1 MIIGYVWE
9 SFKTLRLNQVN
20 IADTPLA
27 WKLLYDGPP
36 AGKRFIVDVV
46 KFLRAQA
53 WGLDRQ
59 LWLVDLKQGVA
70 YHLLDR
76 FALCRIPRVQTH
88 LRHPDLWNVV
98 YNLQIWMAWV
108 ARVL

>member
-36 AGKRFIVDVV
+36 AGKRFIAGVV
-46 KFLRAQA
+46 
-53 WGLDRQ
+53 
-59 LWLVDLKQGVA
+59 V
-70 YHLLDR
+70 
-76 FALCRIPRVQTH
+76 
-88 LRHPDLWNVV
+88 
-98 YNLQIWMAWV
+98 
-108 ARVL
+108 